1 MKKWL
6 IILLN
11 IVLCIAH
18 GLCLVFLESF
28 MSVPLIWS
36 DVGFSL
42 NASILGCVLLDLVV
56 HYLVFIQMSKRGV
69 LVNLLFLHWDV
80 SITCYAVFCLLWIG
94 LFLYMMSP
102 WTACLQVAFVVGMN
116 AIVILVR
123 KFICPVVIK
132 RTLKQRWENGSS
144 VHTD

>member
-56 HYLVFIQMSKRGV
+56 HYLVFIQMSKRGGTCKFTLSALRCIDYV
-69 LVNLLFLHWDV
+69 LCGFFLP
-80 SITCYAVFCLLWIG
+80 AVDWLIPVHDEPLDSLPASCFCCRDERHSHIG
-94 LFLYMMSP
+94 AEIYLPGGHKEDLE
-102 WTACLQVAFVVGMN
+102 TE
-116 AIVILVR
+116 VR
-123 KFICPVVIK
+123 E
-132 RTLKQRWENGSS
+132 W
-144 VHTD
+144 